1 MPEANFN
8 LINIKPV
15 LCGYITEAQQM
26 LGPGVPDEKV
36 IHDVRVLMKK
46 SRAAIRLLKAQTD
59 EELFRREYSA
69 FREVGRI
76 MSGWRENS
84 VHRKLLKDLRKRFPE
99 LFSRLRDNEKINLL
113 SAINQI
119 RNEPS
124 PEMQKDLEKI
134 ILILHKSA
142 FRIRFRV
149 INNPDQKLVRGEL
162 ENTFDNVSACFLKA
176 RNYTKAVNVHMFRKR
191 IKDFLYQLYFFRPL
205 NPKAIK
211 SLEKRIDV
219 LGQNLGK
226 YNDYAVLIKSLGY
239 NYPSGENS
247 SALDELIVIIRQEQD
262 KYLSKIWPS
271 AFRIFRP
278 GKRLEDLTGFKV
290 PDIQPLSH
298 PSP

>member
-15 LCGYITEAQQM
+15 LCGYILEAQEM
-26 LGPGVPDEKV
+26 LGQGVPDEKV

-46 SRAAIRLLKAQTD
+46 SRASIRLTRAQID
-59 EELFRREYSA
+59 EEAFNREYSA

-76 MSGWRENS
+76 MSAWRENS

-99 LFSRLRDNEKINLL
+99 LFSRLKDNEKINLL
-113 SAINQI
+113 SAIQKKQ
-119 RNEPS
+119 NEPS
-124 PEMQKDLEKI
+124 LEIKEHLEKI
-134 ILILHKSA
+134 IGILHKSA
-142 FRIRFRV
+142 FRIRFRAM
-149 INNPDQKLVRGEL
+149 NNPDQKLVRGEL
-162 ENTFDNVSACFLKA
+162 EKTFDNVSACFLKA
-176 RNYTKAVNVHMFRKR
+176 RNYTKAINVHMFRKR

-211 SLEKRIDV
+211 NLEKRIDA

-278 GKRLEDLTGFKV
+278 GKRLEDMPGFKV
-290 PDIQPLSH
+290 PDKIPIV
-298 PSP
+298 

>member
-15 LCGYITEAQQM
+15 LCGYILEAQEM
-26 LGPGVPDEKV
+26 LGQGVPDEKV

-46 SRAAIRLLKAQTD
+46 SRASIRLTRTQID
-59 EELFRREYSA
+59 EEAFNREYSA

-76 MSGWRENS
+76 MSAWRENS

-99 LFSRLRDNEKINLL
+99 LFSRLKDNEKINLL
-113 SAINQI
+113 SAIQKKQ
-119 RNEPS
+119 NEPS
-124 PEMQKDLEKI
+124 LEIKEDLEKI
-134 ILILHKSA
+134 IGILHKSA
-142 FRIRFRV
+142 FRIRFRAM
-149 INNPDQKLVRGEL
+149 NNPDQKLVRGEL
-162 ENTFDNVSACFLKA
+162 EKTFDNVSACFLKA
-176 RNYTKAVNVHMFRKR
+176 RNYTKAINVHMFRKR

-211 SLEKRIDV
+211 NLEKRIDA

-278 GKRLEDLTGFKV
+278 GKRLEDMPGFKV
-290 PDIQPLSH
+290 PDKIPIV
-298 PSP
+298 